1 MFVLLFVAKFD
12 HDRTYFAHVKK
23 CRKCHH
29 PMEKSGGCQH
39 MQCRCGFQ
47 FCWECLS
54 AWQDHGPYLT
64 CPTTHIKLTV
74 TAVILFTCSIYC
86 FFNKFYLF
94 YSSFV
99 QTFHFIFCTFKL
111 FISVIK
117 SPCSVKFC
125 TYHSRIISQKI
136 KLI

>member
-1 MFVLLFVAKFD
+1 MYKSIQEPNKCHKTTIRTKSCNLNVFVLLFVAKFYL
-12 HDRTYFAHVKK
+12 DRTYFAHVKK

-74 TAVILFTCSIYC
+74 TAVILLTCSIYC

-94 YSSFV
+94 FVLSKPFMSFYV
-99 QTFHFIFCTFKL
+99 L
-111 FISVIK
+111 
-117 SPCSVKFC
+117 
-125 TYHSRIISQKI
+125 
-136 KLI
+136 